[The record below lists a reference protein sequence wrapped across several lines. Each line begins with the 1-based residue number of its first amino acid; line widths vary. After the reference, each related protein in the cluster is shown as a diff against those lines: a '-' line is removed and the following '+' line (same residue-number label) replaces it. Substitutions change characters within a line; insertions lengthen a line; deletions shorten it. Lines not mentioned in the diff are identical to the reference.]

1 MGVCLA
7 LTGPCPLA
15 DKHCQLAA
23 GLHSLA
29 MCSLLIN
36 RTHSRRQVQANTKP
50 FPWAAGFS
58 SCLHRCQLKRIL
70 VCYKAVRPLWGP
82 LWKVCVVGWGG
93 IGGSELIT
101 VLFLCFCPY
110 ERSFTK
116 QNTQQKSCAWLDNLE
131 CTLKRTGNGNC
142 PLYEVYLSIFFFFLL
157 VLSGFWKV
165 EKNFSCVDLKFMA
178 LSSFW
183 LDSCFSEMGNIT
195 WVAALY
201 QIWGRYLISDWG
213 GGKRT
218 FFQLQLLRRTPNLLL
233 SCFNKVC
240 ATYKYWVISFISF

>member
-50 FPWAAGFS
+50 FPWAVGFS

-93 IGGSELIT
+93 GLGGVNSLLYCSFVS
-101 VLFLCFCPY
+101 VLMRDPSPNKTCNKNHALGLTILNALWRGQEMGIVPFM
-110 ERSFTK
+110 RSI
-116 QNTQQKSCAWLDNLE
+116 
-131 CTLKRTGNGNC
+131 
-142 PLYEVYLSIFFFFLL
+142 YFFFFFC
-157 VLSGFWKV
+157 LS
-165 EKNFSCVDLKFMA
+165 
-178 LSSFW
+178 
-183 LDSCFSEMGNIT
+183 
-195 WVAALY
+195 
-201 QIWGRYLISDWG
+201 
-213 GGKRT
+213 
-218 FFQLQLLRRTPNLLL
+218 
-233 SCFNKVC
+233 
-240 ATYKYWVISFISF
+240 